1 MQKVLATRAGSL
13 YKQGALWL
21 RQETPGQLQ
30 MENEVKIDV
39 EILPADAEIERVNLV
54 PT

>member
-1 MQKVLATRAGSL
+1 LQRGAGFL
-13 YKQGALWL
+13 YKGALARL
-21 RQETPGQLQ
+21 RQGTLSQLQ

>member
-1 MQKVLATRAGSL
+1 MTEETKAT
-13 YKQGALWL
+13 
-21 RQETPGQLQ
+21 
-30 MENEVKIDV
+30 V